1 MKTLE
6 QLCTEIK
13 SLTWHNEHT
22 LAKIKIAE
30 HFELH
35 KYVKIFKAVEQICD
49 AERCL
54 PTELSDYRYRKG
66 LELLEAIKQEHGD
79 EIYNKIYNSL

>member
-35 KYVKIFKAVEQICD
+35 KYVKIFKAIEQISD
-49 AERCL
+49 AEGYL
-54 PTELSDYRYRKG
+54 PGELEAYRYRKG
-66 LELLEAIKQEHGD
+66 LELLEAVKQEHGE
-79 EIYNKIYNSL
+79 EIYNQVYNSL